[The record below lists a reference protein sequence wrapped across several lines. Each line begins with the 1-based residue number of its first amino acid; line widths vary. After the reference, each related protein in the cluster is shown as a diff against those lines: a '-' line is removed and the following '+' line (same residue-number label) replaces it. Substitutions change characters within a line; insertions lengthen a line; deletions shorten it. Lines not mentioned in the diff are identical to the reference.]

1 MYVYHLLLVC
11 VEWGGEWLYLLRTC
25 TCTYKYMSHCAVIAA
40 AASWRT
46 SDVTADIDQ
55 VDKASQV
62 SEIIAHLKPFTQ
74 YAVYVQ
80 TYTIASA
87 NRGAMSDI
95 VYFTT
100 MSDGE

>member
-1 MYVYHLLLVC
+1 MITRLTIGIKISYFLL
-11 VEWGGEWLYLLRTC
+11 
-25 TCTYKYMSHCAVIAA
+25 
-40 AASWRT
+40 SWRT

-100 MSDGE
+100 MSDGQ